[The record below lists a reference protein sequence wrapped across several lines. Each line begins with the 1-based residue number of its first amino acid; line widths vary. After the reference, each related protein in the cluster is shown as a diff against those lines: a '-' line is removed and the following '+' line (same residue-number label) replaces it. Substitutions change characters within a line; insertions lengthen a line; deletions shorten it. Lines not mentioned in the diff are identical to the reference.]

1 MWIKNFIVFFKDK
14 TILHTSLIGMFF
26 VLYGY
31 NEMYESVDTEEL
43 LVAMTIFVL
52 LPTVLVIG
60 LKKYTLTPIRYAVIL
75 TLCLFVT
82 FFEAHLIFA
91 INEFAPAYLQIR
103 RKYWLLIVIILVVIA
118 FYLSKNKKLLAINF
132 YLNLLTIL
140 YVGIESAKAIY
151 HFLNNPYQITS
162 QATTSLPTINSQTP
176 DIYLI
181 LVDAYTGTQSLE
193 KYWQYDNSLFLDS
206 MKKINYYEIKYA
218 KTNYNKTIYSIA
230 TLLNSQYILT
240 DLSSINKSRSDE
252 VISYFQIK
260 HNKAMTWLRQA
271 GYETINLSFFKIQDN
286 PPFLPFKSN
295 YIISHFN
302 IFLLDK
308 TIFSHISK
316 ILNIIWTKSKNTGKV
331 QRISKPI
338 DTFKQFVA
346 TPSPK
351 PRFVYLHLLCP
362 HSPFEFDKNGNL
374 WQDNMAAQ
382 HTTEQLYLE
391 QLQYVNTLLFD
402 MAKHIE
408 KTARR
413 PYITLITGDH
423 GARIFD
429 DAAKKQ
435 QESHTTTTLFKF
447 PDNNYEILYDSMSTV
462 NLFRPILHKALQQP
476 LDYLPDTI
484 VNH

>member
-1 MWIKNFIVFFKDK
+1 MWIKKLIVFFKEK

-31 NEMYESVDTEEL
+31 NEMYESVDAEEL
-43 LVAMTIFVL
+43 LVAAIIFIL
-52 LPTVLVIG
+52 LPSIVVIG

-82 FFEAHLIFA
+82 LFEAHLIFA

-103 RKYWLLIVIILVVIA
+103 RRYWLLIVLILVVIA
-118 FYLSKNKKLLAINF
+118 FYLSKNKKMIAINY
-132 YLNLLTIL
+132 YLNLLTLL
-140 YVGIESAKAIY
+140 YVGIESAKAVY
-151 HFLNNPYQITS
+151 HSLNTPYQT
-162 QATTSLPTINSQTP
+162 ASLPNIPLQAVNSQTP

-181 LVDAYTGTQSLE
+181 VVDAYTGTESLK

-206 MKKINYYEIKYA
+206 MKKMNYYEIKNA

-240 DLSSINKSRSDE
+240 DLSSIDKTRSDE
-252 VISYFQIK
+252 VLSYFHIK

-286 PPFLPFKSN
+286 PPFLPFKST
-295 YIISHFN
+295 YIISYFN
-302 IFLLDK
+302 VFLLNK
-308 TIFSHISK
+308 TSFGHIFE
-316 ILNIIWTKSKNTGKV
+316 ILNFLWIDSKNTGKA

-338 DTFKQFVA
+338 DTFKQLVA
-346 TPSPK
+346 TPSPQ

-362 HSPFEFDKNGNL
+362 HPPFEFDKNGNL
-374 WQDNMAAQ
+374 WRASMVAQ
-382 HTTEQLYLE
+382 HSTEQLYLE
-391 QLQYVNTLLFD
+391 QLQYVNTLLFG

-423 GARIFD
+423 GAKIFE
-429 DAAKKQ
+429 DAAKKR

-447 PDNNYEILYDSMSTV
+447 PDNNYDILYDSMSTV
-462 NLFRPILHKALQQP
+462 NLFRPILHKALKQP